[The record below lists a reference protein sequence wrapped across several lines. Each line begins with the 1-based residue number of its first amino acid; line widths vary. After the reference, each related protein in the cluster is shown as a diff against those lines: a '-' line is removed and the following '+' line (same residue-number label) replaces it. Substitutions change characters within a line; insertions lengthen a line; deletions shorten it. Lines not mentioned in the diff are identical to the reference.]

1 MGFTWKEI
9 APNDHYSVAMPSEM
23 SSAELISL
31 TQLYQPLIGTL
42 AVTLYMTLYHERLLY
57 VKETS
62 WSNHRGLM
70 SLMGQSLDHILRARE
85 HLEAIGLLRTMK
97 VEEEQGSRHYEYIL
111 QKPISASS
119 FFRDDMLSIILLN
132 RVGKAKYEH
141 LRKQLLGPAEPGIT
155 QGVRTEM
162 TKSFD
167 EVFDSISPSEIAI
180 LPGSESQQF
189 LQQMEDKYPAYS
201 GETIEPRPA
210 LHLKQEDPDFDFLE
224 ASLPKFVQQRKFN
237 QEQKETLRELAFFY
251 HLDDMQLSYFLQD
264 PFIYIDDNELDI
276 ERLRKLVKDSYTSQN
291 QGKLPTVRT
300 ADSRQQGNSPT
311 EPIVAKPPIEE
322 EHKEALNRLSPI
334 VLLEQYQ
341 GGSKVSPADLKI
353 VDELTSNYNL
363 QPGVINVL
371 LEYVMLTNN
380 KQLPPALI
388 YKIATHWKR
397 LGIQTVDQAKEQ
409 AKQLY
414 QNLKTRNSKPETP
427 QKSPAAKRNGW
438 NTKKDELPEWVEK
451 QIKASPKAQEELGEE
466 QKKQAQELLRAL
478 GELD

>member
-9 APNDHYSVAMPSEM
+9 APNDHYSVAMSSEM

-31 TQLYQPLIGTL
+31 TQLYQPIIGTL
-42 AVTLYMTLYHERLLY
+42 AVSLFMTLYHERLLY
-57 VKETS
+57 VQETS

-70 SLMGQSLDHILRARE
+70 SLMGQSLDQILRARE
-85 HLEAIGLLRTMK
+85 YLEAVGLLRTVK
-97 VEEEQGSRHYEYIL
+97 VEEGQGNRHYEYIL
-111 QKPISASS
+111 QKPISASA

-132 RVGKAKYEH
+132 RVGKIKYEH
-141 LRKQLLGPAEPGIT
+141 LRKQLLGPSYPGAAHGI
-155 QGVRTEM
+155 RTEM

-167 EVFDSISPSEIAI
+167 EVFHSISPSEITI

-189 LQQMEDKYPAYS
+189 LQQMEEKYPANPT
-201 GETIEPRPA
+201 EMVEPRSS
-210 LHLKQEDPDFDFLE
+210 LQLKQGDPDFDFLE
-224 ASLPKFVQQRKFN
+224 ASLPKFVQKRKLHLA
-237 QEQKETLRELAFFY
+237 QKEALRELAFFY
-251 HLDDMQLSYFLQD
+251 RLDDMQLSYFLQD

-276 ERLRKLVKDSYTSQN
+276 ERLRRLVKDSYTSQH
-291 QGKLPTVRT
+291 QGQLPSIRT
-300 ADSRQQGNSPT
+300 ASVGQEGTSSS
-311 EPIVAKPPIEE
+311 AKPPIEE

-353 VDELTSNYNL
+353 VDELSSNYNL

-397 LGIQTVDQAKEQ
+397 LDIQTVDQAKEQ

-414 QNLKTRNSKPETP
+414 QNLKSRNTKPEPTTKTP
-427 QKSPAAKRNGW
+427 AVKRNGW
-438 NTKKDELPEWVEK
+438 NTNTKKDELPEWVEK
-451 QIKASPKAQEELGEE
+451 QLKATPKVQEELDEE